1 MAECVR
7 GLTFRAC
14 VGDRPGRAG
23 QGVID
28 VRQYILLL
36 LLLRHNIMKKMG
48 KKSQGVALG
57 WLEDQVR
64 APGEF
69 IDAAHI
75 DEKLSKRCVERR
87 RM

>member
-1 MAECVR
+1 MIFLGGR
-7 GLTFRAC
+7 GREPFIKLASE
-14 VGDRPGRAG
+14 
-23 QGVID
+23 
-28 VRQYILLL
+28 LL

-48 KKSQGVALG
+48 KRSQGVALG